1 MWYNAHALRPMIN
14 RLLGK
19 KSDPKRRSQTCI
31 SCSEELWRSFK
42 VLIWKSWINGWSIGN
57 GIKWCK
63 DDSCVNGKSVTIDWK
78 AKWMNTS
85 SPSPIQLANKS
96 HADQFQR
103 TPAMERRTFSIA
115 SSRLDSRERNN
126 ALLNGEVKLRKIG
139 MSVVLLTGT
148 EAKDL

>member
-1 MWYNAHALRPMIN
+1 
-14 RLLGK
+14 
-19 KSDPKRRSQTCI
+19 
-31 SCSEELWRSFK
+31 
-42 VLIWKSWINGWSIGN
+42 
-57 GIKWCK
+57 
-63 DDSCVNGKSVTIDWK
+63 
-78 AKWMNTS
+78 MNTS